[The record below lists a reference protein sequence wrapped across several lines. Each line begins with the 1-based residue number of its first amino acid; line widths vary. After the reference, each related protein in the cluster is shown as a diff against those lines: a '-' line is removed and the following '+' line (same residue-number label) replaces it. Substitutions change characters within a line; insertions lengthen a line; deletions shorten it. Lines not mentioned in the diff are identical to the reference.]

1 MNAQGGSIDEV
12 TIGQSIGIMG
22 RSWLMESDG
31 EDDRNAEIGMSM
43 HAQRQLRDQA
53 NWVNNCVAE
62 C

>member
-1 MNAQGGSIDEV
+1 
-12 TIGQSIGIMG
+12 
-22 RSWLMESDG
+22 MESDG

-53 NWVNNCVAE
+53 NWVNDCVAE